1 MLVGGGNSAWAV
13 NNSLIFNG
21 DYVKVTSPVLP
32 IGNTSR
38 TVSAWIKPTNNAS
51 NWGNILTYGTG
62 DCNGKMWGLG
72 RQSTKLAIWGG
83 VKIKLQA

>member
-21 DYVKVTSPVLP
+21 SDYVEVKKASEVLP
-32 IGNTSR
+32 IKNESR

-83 VKIKLQA
+83 V